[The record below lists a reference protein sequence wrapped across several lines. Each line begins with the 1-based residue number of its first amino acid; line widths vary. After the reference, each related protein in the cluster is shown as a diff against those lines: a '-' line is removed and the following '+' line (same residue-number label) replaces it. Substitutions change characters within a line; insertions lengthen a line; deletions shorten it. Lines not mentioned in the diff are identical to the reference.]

1 MAAVAYHADKFPPT
15 NIDWPHIIPL
25 LGPATGAIARYDGL
39 LRSQANAHV
48 LIGPLT
54 TREATLSSKIE
65 GTQATM
71 GEVLR
76 FEAGDPSAD
85 LQREKSG
92 DINEVINYRKA
103 IRHAEHELAALPI
116 SQRVIL
122 STHQI
127 LLQGVRGEGKSPGQF
142 RNIPVWIGAH
152 GTGMDSARFIPI
164 DAHKIPDAFSQWE
177 RYLHG
182 EALDTLVQLAV
193 LHAEFE
199 AIHPFLDGN
208 GRLGRI
214 LIPLILWQKSLI
226 HQPMF
231 YMSEYLE
238 TNRDEYYERLL
249 AISRDGDWTS
259 WIRFFLVGLK
269 NQAEANGE
277 KVLRMIALYDRLKP
291 QLIDASHS
299 QYAVLA
305 LDWIFSRLVFSG
317 SDFASQAGIPVPTA
331 KRLLGVMKEIGVLT
345 PILEASGSRAAI
357 YGALE
362 LLNIV
367 EGNT

>member
-1 MAAVAYHADKFPPT
+1 MAAVVYHEGKFPPQ
-15 NIDWPHIIPL
+15 NIDWPQIIPF
-25 LGPATGAIARYDGL
+25 LGPTTAAIARYDGL
-39 LRSQANAHV
+39 LRSPNAHV

-76 FEAGDPSAD
+76 FEAGDQSPD
-85 LQREKSG
+85 LQREKRG

-103 IRHAEHELAALPI
+103 IRHAEHELAKLPI

-122 STHQI
+122 STHEI

-164 DAHKIPDAFSQWE
+164 DAHKIPEAFSRWE
-177 RYLHG
+177 CYLHS
-182 EALDTLVQLAV
+182 EALDTLVQLAI

-199 AIHPFLDGN
+199 AIHPFLNGN

-214 LIPLILWQKSLI
+214 LIPLILWQKNLI

-238 TNRDEYYERLL
+238 ANRDEYYERLL
-249 AISRDGDWTS
+249 AISRDDDWTS
-259 WIRFFLVGLK
+259 WIRFFLTGLK
-269 NQAEANGE
+269 SQAAANGE
-277 KVLRMIALYDRLKP
+277 KVLRMIGLYDRLKP
-291 QLIDASHS
+291 QLIEASHS
-299 QYAVLA
+299 QYAVPA
-305 LDWIFSRLVFSG
+305 LDWVFSRLIFSG
-317 SDFASQAGIPVPTA
+317 SVFTSQAGIPVPTA
-331 KRLLGVMKEIGVLT
+331 KRILSIMKEIGILI
-345 PILEASGSRAAI
+345 PIMEASGSRSAI
-357 YGALE
+357 YAAME
-362 LLNIV
+362 LLTIV
-367 EGNT
+367 DGKQ

>member
-1 MAAVAYHADKFPPT
+1 
-15 NIDWPHIIPL
+15 
-25 LGPATGAIARYDGL
+25 
-39 LRSQANAHV
+39 

-54 TREATLSSKIE
+54 TREASLSSKIE

-76 FEAGDPSAD
+76 FEAGDQSPE
-85 LQREKSG
+85 LQKEKRG

-103 IRHAEHELAALPI
+103 IRHAEHKLATLPI

-122 STHQI
+122 SAHEI
-127 LLQGVRGEGKSPGQF
+127 LLQGVCGEGKAPGQF
-142 RNIPVWIGAH
+142 RSIPVWIGAH

-164 DAHKIPDAFSQWE
+164 AAHKIPEAVSQWE

-182 EALDTLVQLAV
+182 EAMDTLVQLAV

-214 LIPLILWQKSLI
+214 LIPLILWQKNLI

-231 YMSEYLE
+231 YISEYLE

-249 AISRDGDWTS
+249 AISRDDDWTS
-259 WIRFFLVGLK
+259 WIRFFLIGLK
-269 NQAEANGE
+269 HQAEANGQ
-277 KVLRMIALYDRLKP
+277 KVLRMIGLYDRLKP
-291 QLIDASHS
+291 QLIEASHS

-305 LDWIFSRLVFSG
+305 LDWVFSRLIFSG
-317 SDFASQAGIPVPTA
+317 SDFASQPGIPAPTA
-331 KRLLGVMKEIGVLT
+331 KRLLSIMKELGILT
-345 PILEASGSRAAI
+345 PLVESGGRRSAI
-357 YGALE
+357 YAAVE
-362 LLNIV
+362 LLTMV
-367 EGNT
+367 DGSQ